1 MKGRVVI
8 EKVEP
13 LSRHWAKLDR
23 YTIRYSRSDGREDV
37 LSREVHDHG
46 HGATVL
52 PYDARRGTVLLVRQ
66 FRVPAYLHD
75 HDGFIIETCAG
86 LLDGDDPAECAKRE
100 AEEELGFRLSNLRF
114 MTTVYSSPGAVTE
127 RISLF
132 IADYDHDSRIGTGGG
147 HAHEGEDIEVMEMTF
162 DEMRRMVQDGRI
174 VDAKTVMLSLFLER
188 ELGLPPL

>member
-1 MKGRVVI
+1 MKRRVVI
-8 EKVEP
+8 EKVGP
-13 LSRHWAKLDR
+13 LSQRWAKLDR
-23 YTIRYSRSDGREDV
+23 YTIRYVRSDGGEDV
-37 LSREVHDHG
+37 LVREVHDHG

-66 FRVPAYLHD
+66 FRLPAFLHD
-75 HDGFIIETCAG
+75 RDGFIIETCAG
-86 LLDGDDPAECAKRE
+86 LLEGDDPAQCAKRE
-100 AEEELGFRLSNLRF
+100 AEEELGVHLANLRF

-132 IADYDHDSRIGTGGG
+132 IADYDHDSRVGAGGG
-147 HAHEGEDIEVMEMTF
+147 HPHEGEDIEVLEMPF

-174 VDAKTVMLSLFLER
+174 VDAKTVLLSLFLER

>member
-1 MKGRVVI
+1 MKPRVVI

-13 LSRHWAKLDR
+13 LSHRWAKLDR
-23 YTIRYSRSDGREDV
+23 YTIRYVRSDGREDV
-37 LSREVHDHG
+37 LEREVHDHG

-114 MTTVYSSPGAVTE
+114 MTTVYSSPGAVSE

>member
-1 MKGRVVI
+1 MKHRVII
-8 EKVEP
+8 EAVEP
-13 LSRHWAKLDR
+13 LSRRWARLDR
-23 YTIRYSRSDGREDV
+23 YTIRYRRSDGREDV
-37 LSREVHDHG
+37 LAREVHDHG

-52 PYDARRGTVLLVRQ
+52 PYDAKRGTVLLVRQ
-66 FRVPAYLHD
+66 FRLPAYLHD

-86 LLDGDDPAECAKRE
+86 LLEGDDPAQCARRE
-100 AEEELGFRLSNLRF
+100 AEEELGVRLANLRF

-132 IADYDHDSRIGTGGG
+132 IADYDHDLRIGTGGG
-147 HAHEGEDIEVMEMTF
+147 HAHEGEDIEVLEMPF

-174 VDAKTVMLSLFLER
+174 GDAKTVLLSLFLER